1 MQVLTTL
8 VFFLT
13 QQRGIVNHNLSQ
25 GHLSLSGFQLR
36 GHAMFSGLDRP
47 PDCETLEYAWLVEIQ
62 LGILSGRLTMPQV
75 IYVVKPSCTRQNNYR
90 TTVLIFTLSCLRSIC
105 YVVQLYCLL
114 SQYYL
119 KFPGVLLQKHCISR
133 IKKDTSYKIIF

>member
-75 IYVVKPSCTRQNNYR
+75 MYVVKPSCTRQNNYR
-90 TTVLIFTLSCLRSIC
+90 RTVLIFTLSCLRQHVPACSST
-105 YVVQLYCLL
+105 V
-114 SQYYL
+114 YYL
-119 KFPGVLLQKHCISR
+119 SITLNSQAFILQKHCSSR
-133 IKKDTSYKIIF
+133 IKKGTSYKITF

>member
-1 MQVLTTL
+1 MRVLTTL

-75 IYVVKPSCTRQNNYR
+75 MYVVKTSSTRQ
-90 TTVLIFTLSCLRSIC
+90 TITEELF
-105 YVVQLYCLL
+105 
-114 SQYYL
+114 
-119 KFPGVLLQKHCISR
+119 
-133 IKKDTSYKIIF
+133 